1 MMKYYLL
8 TAMLFLMNTMM
19 LQAQGNSLDQEAAN
33 FLRESG
39 KLYVVITILVTIF
52 AGIAIFLIF
61 QERKISK
68 LEKKLKD
75 NEKP

>member
-8 TAMLFLMNTMM
+8 TAILFLMNTMM

>member
-1 MMKYYLL
+1 MKKLL
-8 TAMLFLMNTMM
+8 LIWSLLLLNSMISYG
-19 LQAQGNSLDQEAAN
+19 QGSSLDEQAGN

-52 AGIAIFLIF
+52 AGIVIFLIF

-68 LEKKLKD
+68 LEKNLKD
-75 NEKP
+75 QEKP

>member
-1 MMKYYLL
+1 MKKSLTTLL
-8 TAMLFLMNTMM
+8 LFLILNVVTAYS
-19 LQAQGNSLDQEAAN
+19 QPNSLDQSAAN

-52 AGIAIFLIF
+52 AGIVIFLVF

-68 LEKKLKD
+68 LEKKFKD
-75 NEKP
+75 QEKL

>member
-1 MMKYYLL
+1 MIKKLFGTAVMLMIATLL
-8 TAMLFLMNTMM
+8 Y
-19 LQAQGNSLDQEAAN
+19 AQDLDQEAAN

-39 KLYVVITILVTIF
+39 KLYVVITVLVTIF
-52 AGIAIFLIF
+52 AGIVFFLIY

-75 NEKP
+75 NEPT

>member
-1 MMKYYLL
+1 MKYYLL

-19 LQAQGNSLDQEAAN
+19 LPAQGNSLDQEAAN

>member
-1 MMKYYLL
+1 MKSGFLFMGLL
-8 TAMLFLMNTMM
+8 FTNLMLLH
-19 LQAQGNSLDQEAAN
+19 AQGVGVDEQAGN

-39 KLYVVITILVTIF
+39 KLYVVITVLVTIF
-52 AGIAIFLIF
+52 AGIVIFLIF

-75 NEKP
+75 REPS

>member
-1 MMKYYLL
+1 MKYYLL

>member
-1 MMKYYLL
+1 MKYYLL
-8 TAMLFLMNTMM
+8 TAILFFINTMM

-33 FLRESG
+33 FLRQSG

>member
-8 TAMLFLMNTMM
+8 TAILFLMNTMM

-52 AGIAIFLIF
+52 AGIAIF
-61 QERKISK
+61 
-68 LEKKLKD
+68 
-75 NEKP
+75 

>member
-1 MMKYYLL
+1 MKYYLL
-8 TAMLFLMNTMM
+8 TAILFLMNTMM

>member
-1 MMKYYLL
+1 MKYYLL
-8 TAMLFLMNTMM
+8 TAILFLMNTMT

>member
-1 MMKYYLL
+1 MKYYLL
-8 TAMLFLMNTMM
+8 TTILVFMNTMM

>member
-1 MMKYYLL
+1 
-8 TAMLFLMNTMM
+8 MM

>member
-1 MMKYYLL
+1 MKK
-8 TAMLFLMNTMM
+8 TLFLVT
-19 LQAQGNSLDQEAAN
+19 LLLINSLLLHAQSTDLDEQAGN

-39 KLYVVITILVTIF
+39 KLYVVISVLVTIF
-52 AGIAIFLIF
+52 AGIIIFLIL

-75 NEKP
+75 NDKS

>member
-1 MMKYYLL
+1 MKKTFSCIALL
-8 TAMLFLMNTMM
+8 LL
-19 LQAQGNSLDQEAAN
+19 NSLLYAQSEGINEEAGN

-39 KLYVVITILVTIF
+39 KLYVVITVLVTIF
-52 AGIAIFLIF
+52 AGIIFFLIF

>member
-1 MMKYYLL
+1 MIKKLFGTAVMLMIANLL
-8 TAMLFLMNTMM
+8 Y
-19 LQAQGNSLDQEAAN
+19 AQDLDQEAAN

-39 KLYVVITILVTIF
+39 KLYVVITVLVTIF
-52 AGIAIFLIF
+52 AGIVFFLIY

-75 NEKP
+75 NEPT

>member
-1 MMKYYLL
+1 MKYYLL
-8 TAMLFLMNTMM
+8 TAILFLMNTMM

-52 AGIAIFLIF
+52 AGIAIF
-61 QERKISK
+61 
-68 LEKKLKD
+68 
-75 NEKP
+75 

>member
-1 MMKYYLL
+1 
-8 TAMLFLMNTMM
+8 M